1 MTTTRPP
8 YQQQLALPIP
18 GWGEAP
24 RPAVQEVEMVK
35 AVTEPE
41 SPASTERLMEAI
53 CDPDNIE
60 DALASVVRNK
70 GAAGIDGITV
80 KQLPAVLKARWPE
93 IEEQL
98 LTGATRRS
106 RCAGWKS
113 PSPTAASAT
122 SAFQP

>member
-70 GAAGIDGITV
+70 GAAGNYGVTL
-80 KQLPAVLKARWPE
+80 KQVAAVLKKRRAE
-93 IEEQL
+93 VAEQMV
-98 LTGATRRS
+98 
-106 RCAGWKS
+106 AG
-113 PSPTAASAT
+113 
-122 SAFQP
+122 